1 MPSFL
6 NPQWMLLYG
15 LLGSYFIQE
24 RPVLKNFA
32 KTWSKKLLQVSII
45 LLGSKLSI
53 SQVIDYGSQGA
64 ILTFISLSLIFL
76 FGMLLKKLFKIDSN
90 QSLLISAGTAICGG
104 SAIAAVASTIAATS
118 SQVAMAM
125 GVVFLLNAV
134 AIFIFPAIG
143 HGLGLS
149 QSEFGQFCAL
159 AIHDTSSVVAA
170 ASLYGQEALSVA
182 TTYKLT
188 RALWIIPMTLLLS
201 MKTQG
206 VQTKV
211 KVPLFIVGFLICS
224 LLFSFTPFLAP
235 LIGPFA
241 IMAKIGLSLTLFLIG
256 LSMDYKEVR
265 KSGLKSFS
273 YALTLWLFTIF
284 TSLGYIL
291 L

>member
-1 MPSFL
+1 
-6 NPQWMLLYG
+6 MLLYG
-15 LLGSYFIQE
+15 LLGSYFIQN
-24 RPVLKNFA
+24 RPKVKKFA
-32 KTWSKKLLQVSII
+32 KTWSKWLLQASII

-53 SQVIDYGSQGA
+53 SKVIEYGSQGA
-64 ILTFISLSLIFL
+64 ILTFVSLCLIFFVGRGL
-76 FGMLLKKLFKIDSN
+76 RVFFKMEKN

-104 SAIAAVASTIAATS
+104 SAIAAVASTIAASS

-143 HGLGLS
+143 HALELS
-149 QSEFGQFCAL
+149 QTEFGQFCAL

-188 RALWIIPMTLLLS
+188 RALWIIPMTLFFS
-201 MKTQG
+201 MRTQG
-206 VQTKV
+206 VQTKA
-211 KVPLFIVGFLICS
+211 KVPLFIVGFIICS
-224 LLFSFTPFLAP
+224 LLFSFIPVLAP
-235 LIGPFA
+235 LISPLA
-241 IMAKIGLSLTLFLIG
+241 MLAKLGLSLTLFLIG
-256 LSMDYKEVR
+256 VSMDYREIK

-273 YALTLWLFTIF
+273 YGLILWLFTIF